1 MRDLIAAIDAAEAR
15 IRPHIRETALEY
27 SPLLSQ
33 QIGAEIWLK
42 CEHLQYTGSFKVRG
56 ALNALLSLPAA
67 ERERGVIAA
76 SSGNHGAAVAF
87 GAQALGVRATIIVPT
102 HVSPT
107 KLAAIQQYGAE
118 VVLHGDDGLIAEL
131 HARELAA
138 QQGLHYISPYN
149 DWDVVAGQGTLGVEL
164 VRQLPHFDAIGIAV
178 GGGGL
183 VAGTASYLRSVA
195 PELLV
200 VGCQPS
206 HSPVMAESV
215 AAGRILDLPELP
227 TLSDG
232 TAGGIEAETITFPIC
247 QQVISWFE
255 QVPEVA
261 IAAAMR
267 LLIERHHTLVEGAAG
282 VALAGIQ
289 QAAARLQGKR
299 VVIVL
304 CGANLSLT
312 TLKKALDLGI

>member
-1 MRDLIAAIDAAEAR
+1 
-15 IRPHIRETALEY
+15 
-27 SPLLSQ
+27 
-33 QIGAEIWLK
+33 LK
-42 CEHLQYTGSFKVRG
+42 CEQLQYTGSFKVRG

-87 GAQALGVRATIIVPT
+87 GAQTLGVRATIVVPT

-118 VVLHGDDGLIAEL
+118 VVLHGDDGLIAEV

-138 QQGLHYISPYN
+138 QQGLRYISPYN
-149 DWDVVAGQGTLGVEL
+149 DWDVVAGQGTLGVEIA
-164 VRQLPHFDAIGIAV
+164 RQFPQFDAIAVAV

-183 VAGTASYLRSVA
+183 VAGTASYLRAVL
-195 PELLV
+195 PGITV
-200 VGCQPS
+200 IGCQPR

-232 TAGGIEAETITFPIC
+232 TAGGIEADTITFPIC
-247 QQVISWFE
+247 QQVITWFE
-255 QVPEVA
+255 QVPETA

-289 QAAARLQGKR
+289 QAAAQLRGQR
-299 VVIVL
+299 VVVVL
-304 CGANLSLT
+304 CGANLSL
-312 TLKKALDLGI
+312 KALKQALELAN